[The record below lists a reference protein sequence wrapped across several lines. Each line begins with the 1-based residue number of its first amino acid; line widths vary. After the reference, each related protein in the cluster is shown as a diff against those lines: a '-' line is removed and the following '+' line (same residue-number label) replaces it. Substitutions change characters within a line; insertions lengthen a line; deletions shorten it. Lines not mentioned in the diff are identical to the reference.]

1 VVGVEEVEAVATSN
15 SGPETRAVMAAE
27 EGIRMAGPGM
37 AVVEVS
43 VVVQVVEVAGGH
55 LRPRPV
61 IHTGEEEAA
70 PDILTIIALGNVRV
84 QNCSL
89 LIIHSHL
96 RTNRNSGRVQVT
108 RPAFTPQ
115 KSIVVT

>member
-1 VVGVEEVEAVATSN
+1 MVGEEEVEAVATSN
-15 SGPETRAVMAAE
+15 SAPETLAVMAAV

-37 AVVEVS
+37 GVGEDSVVEE
-43 VVVQVVEVAGGH
+43 VVEVAGGH
-55 LRPRPV
+55 PRPRPG
-61 IHTGEEEAA
+61 IHTGEEEAV
-70 PDILTIIALGNVRV
+70 PDILTIIALGNVCV

-108 RPAFTPQ
+108 RPAFTPR